1 MPSIGSAGRAA
12 GRAIAAE
19 RLLLGTFTAAIFLS
33 AFLLFAVQPMFAKM
47 ILPRLGGSPAVWS
60 VAMVFF
66 QGMLLTGYAYAHCLT
81 RYLGVRRA
89 TTIHL
94 AVLTIAVFAMP
105 IAVAK
110 GWHNPPETGQAFW
123 LIGLFAAS
131 VGLPFFA
138 VAGNGPLLQA
148 WFARTGHAQAK
159 DPYFLYGASNI
170 GSFAALLLY
179 PFLFEPAFTLADQSV
194 LWTAG
199 FLALVVAIGA
209 AAILTLRTV
218 SDHDADRTTS
228 ATSAAPAL
236 ATILKWIGLA
246 FVPSAL
252 LVAVTAHISTDIAAI
267 PLLWIVPLALY
278 LVTFVIAFQRKPIIP
293 HRLVLKVVP
302 LLIAPLTISAFRG
315 GLSQYLLA
323 GLGLHLGFF
332 FFAALAC
339 HGELVRRRPDASHL
353 TAFYLSMSFGGVLGG
368 IFSGLLAPAIFSS
381 VLEYPILIV
390 VVLVCLPAFWTVAPR
405 VLARDLA
412 IGAAITAVL
421 IAPAVLGLAPTS
433 AYGLISLL
441 VLLSGIGAIVL
452 TRAAPAMHLAVVV
465 GLIALSAAYQPQAG
479 QTETRRSFF
488 GVHKIIETLDGR
500 FRLLAHGTT
509 VHGAERVRNDDGAP
523 YSGPPMPA
531 AYYYAGG
538 ALADGVA
545 AIRDARGP
553 LAHVAVVGLGT
564 GSIACQRQPGE
575 DWRFYEIDRAVVQI
589 ASDATK
595 FRFLA
600 SCAPQAPI
608 VVGDARLTLADVAAG
623 TFDLIILDAFS
634 SDTVPVHLLTR
645 EAIAGYFTRLAPG
658 GVLLFHISNRYM
670 DLAPIVANAAVAN
683 GLVMR
688 IGESHPD
695 AAGAAEYRLPSI
707 VAAVA
712 RQAGDLGRL
721 ETDGGMWR
729 AQNTDPSLRTW
740 TDDYSNVLGAILRGP
755 PKISG

>member
-1 MPSIGSAGRAA
+1 MTSIGRAGRAA
-12 GRAIAAE
+12 GLTIATE
-19 RLLLGTFTAAIFLS
+19 RILLSTFTAAIFLS

-66 QGMLLTGYAYAHCLT
+66 QGMLLAGYAYAHWLT
-81 RYLGVRRA
+81 RFVGVRRA

-94 AVLTIAVFAMP
+94 AVLTVAVFAMP
-105 IAVAK
+105 IAVAE
-110 GWHNPPETGQAFW
+110 GWHNPPESGQAFW
-123 LIGLFAAS
+123 LMGLFAAS

-179 PFLFEPAFTLADQSV
+179 PFLFEPTFTLAEQSA
-194 LWTAG
+194 LWTVG

-209 AAILTLRTV
+209 AAILTLRTA
-218 SDHDADRTTS
+218 SDRDASQAESVTS
-228 ATSAAPAL
+228 APPAFAAVC
-236 ATILKWIGLA
+236 KWIGLA

-293 HRLVLKVVP
+293 HRIALKIVP
-302 LLIAPLTISAFRG
+302 LLIAPLTISVFRS

-323 GLGLHLGFF
+323 GLALHLGYF

-339 HGELVRRRPDASHL
+339 HGELVRRRPDATHL

-390 VVLVCLPAFWTVAPR
+390 AALVCLPAFWTIERR
-405 VLARDLA
+405 VLTRNLA
-412 IGAAITAVL
+412 IGAAITAILMV
-421 IAPAVLGLAPTS
+421 PAFLRLAPS
-433 AYGLISLL
+433 DAYGMISLL
-441 VLLSGIGAIVL
+441 VLLCGIGAIVL
-452 TRAAPAMHLAVVV
+452 TRAAPAMHLTVVIAVMV
-465 GLIALSAAYQPQAG
+465 LSAAYQPQAG
-479 QTETRRSFF
+479 KTETHRSFF
-488 GVHKIIETLDGR
+488 GVNKIVETLDGK
-500 FRLLAHGTT
+500 FRLLVHGTT
-509 VHGAERVRNDDGAP
+509 LHGAERIRNDDGTA
-523 YSGPPMPA
+523 YSGPPKPA
-531 AYYYAGG
+531 TYFYTGG

-545 AIRDARGP
+545 AIREARGQ
-553 LAHVAVVGLGT
+553 LSHVAVVGLGT
-564 GSIACQRQPGE
+564 GSIACQRRAGE

-600 SCAPQAPI
+600 SCAPAAPI
-608 VVGDARLTLADVAAG
+608 VVGDARLTLAEVAPGA
-623 TFDLIILDAFS
+623 FDLIVLDAFS

-645 EAIAGYFTRLAPG
+645 EAIAGYFARLAPG

-670 DLAPIVANAAVAN
+670 DLAPIVANAAAAN
-683 GLVMR
+683 GLVIR

-712 RQAGDLGRL
+712 RRVGDLGRL

-729 AQNTDPSLRTW
+729 AQGADPSMRTW
-740 TDDYSNVLGAILRGP
+740 TDDYSNVIGALLRGP
-755 PKISG
+755 PKVGG